1 MEQAEVSVEF
11 SSRDLLDPDFQL
23 DLDSVTETG
32 DDGFDLGLDSNYD
45 QVDYLDSGANAG
57 KTTALNLGPELG
69 YGHEDTPAEAAGSG
83 EQQTTEVTQTAAGDA
98 KAEVD
103 YQDEIGY
110 EDDDDHITTDFNA
123 DLETTEAPGAN
134 AGLSNVLSESRPEPV
149 QVADE
154 DHSEAWAQE
163 MNGAM
168 HQDLDPEEHG
178 ETIDQQDEYE
188 DSNANE
194 EDVADLM
201 GDDDLAVD
209 DFNDETAPEQ
219 YATDHYDE
227 AHSDLSDLD
236 QEIEDL
242 AHSPAGIHDI
252 EVLYNDECY
261 SLIGTPDDD
270 PNSYFLSDIDEL
282 DQPLS
287 RFLSTLRAVISNEIA
302 PTDELMV
309 RFDPLNLEFGERSND
324 KFLSRSF
331 REILDCHAAL
341 AAREAGI
348 PPDPVIHL
356 VVKRDSEDHF
366 LELLADADL
375 GDGQSHRAEDS
386 EAAENN
392 DEETRF
398 GVLEDALVQDGAPED
413 RHSDE
418 YSFDGDDTA
427 DPATHEQAM
436 ATSDERKS
444 ESELETA
451 PDRDDMVDEQEH
463 ILDADAESSYS
474 SIPPAECLDDNESLQ
489 DDSAEARDAVDEEQD
504 WDEPAAEDGETSSP
518 HAEIPP
524 ETSSRQG
531 HEGTVVQ
538 DENEFAETTERDGTD
553 MIAAPE
559 NGETEQGPGSNG
571 KYLPFFPPA
580 QHVIP
585 ATVSHQDDDMDTL
598 IDQSDDEEHPVLASA
613 SGAVQKPSQ
622 QPARQAMVSAPGLAA
637 EEDWFSEIDYSD
649 DESER
654 YSSSTPPSLQLI
666 SGDPIGDVKPNL
678 PYPAQSQPACS
689 WGFRSGP
696 IIDHASSTGF
706 LCSSRVS
713 ESSDI
718 SIALSFGTD
727 ANKFAFQDD
736 DMNLNF
742 DVDADLSMTRE
753 EVDEYEENTIT
764 YDVSESVADV
774 ADGLQEPHAS
784 EGTSGSTSKSPREET
799 PVVAAADTASIH
811 TSTTFN
817 GDEIDYDELDGADDS
832 FTPTGESVQQSAAAS
847 SGGADEIDW
856 ENDEEDDEQ
865 LLRGAEED
873 GEYEEPNEVT
883 LTSPSIAGK
892 RSRTDET
899 ESLTEETGMPA
910 CPPSKRMR
918 LR

>member
-110 EDDDDHITTDFNA
+110 EDDDDHITTDLNA

-134 AGLSNVLSESRPEPV
+134 AGLSNVLSESHPEPA

-168 HQDLDPEEHG
+168 HQDLDSEEH
-178 ETIDQQDEYE
+178 
-188 DSNANE
+188 
-194 EDVADLM
+194 DVADLM

-309 RFDPLNLEFGERSND
+309 RFDPLDLEFGERSND

-331 REILDCHAAL
+331 REVLDCHAAL

-398 GVLEDALVQDGAPED
+398 GVLEDALVQDGTPED

-418 YSFDGDDTA
+418 YSFDGGDTA

-444 ESELETA
+444 ESEFETA

-463 ILDADAESSYS
+463 ILDADAKSSHS
-474 SIPPAECLDDNESLQ
+474 PTPPAECLDDNESLQ
-489 DDSAEARDAVDEEQD
+489 DDSAEAQDAVDEEQD

-524 ETSSRQG
+524 ETSSHQG

-538 DENEFAETTERDGTD
+538 DENEFAETTELDGTD

-559 NGETEQGPGSNG
+559 NGETELGPGSN
-571 KYLPFFPPA
+571 
-580 QHVIP
+580 
-585 ATVSHQDDDMDTL
+585 
-598 IDQSDDEEHPVLASA
+598 
-613 SGAVQKPSQ
+613 
-622 QPARQAMVSAPGLAA
+622 
-637 EEDWFSEIDYSD
+637 
-649 DESER
+649 
-654 YSSSTPPSLQLI
+654 
-666 SGDPIGDVKPNL
+666 
-678 PYPAQSQPACS
+678 
-689 WGFRSGP
+689 
-696 IIDHASSTGF
+696 
-706 LCSSRVS
+706 
-713 ESSDI
+713 
-718 SIALSFGTD
+718 
-727 ANKFAFQDD
+727 DD

-764 YDVSESVADV
+764 YDVTESVADV

-865 LLRGAEED
+865 QLLPGAEED

-899 ESLTEETGMPA
+899 ESLTEETDH
-910 CPPSKRMR
+910 KRR
-918 LR
+918 RT